1 VDLSA
6 FYFDIRKDALYCD
19 SKDSERRKS
28 SIIVLNVILESLI
41 KWFAPILSFTTEEI
55 FTLINKDKKSIH
67 LENFIKFP
75 KSFEN
80 KKLNKKWIELKKI
93 RDICNISIE
102 AKRASKEIGSSLE
115 ANLLI
120 SLNEKIFNI
129 TKNVDFS
136 ELCITSEAKIRK
148 TELSEISATTTK
160 AEGQKCS
167 ICWKINKNGCER
179 HPV

>member
-1 VDLSA
+1 M
-6 FYFDIRKDALYCD
+6 AL
-19 SKDSERRKS
+19 
-28 SIIVLNVILESLI
+28 
-41 KWFAPILSFTTEEI
+41 
-55 FTLINKDKKSIH
+55 
-67 LENFIKFP
+67 NFP
-75 KSFEN
+75 S
-80 KKLNKKWIELKKI
+80 
-93 RDICNISIE
+93 
-102 AKRASKEIGSSLE
+102 
-115 ANLLI
+115 
-120 SLNEKIFNI
+120 KIFNI